1 MNNALIYCI
10 YPRKAQAIAF
20 KNRYGVLNLLG
31 RLFSIWNKK
40 KTPLKIKKTFLL
52 KDIETLSKHTLWLYL
67 KELQTKKVITISKKD
82 YDNDTMIID
91 FTENFIK
98 NYVND
103 EIEAE
108 DTEYNNAEEQ
118 EEVAEDFDSENLI
131 AKNID
136 YNPDSPDDD
145 NDDDY
150 LPVPGWRCTDRQDF
164 RCLLRK
170 YDGKVPEI
178 PEEVLNFDFGKIKKE
193 DFPKDSYI
201 TAEGDI
207 YEYDDFYEKITLS
220 YKIKEFI
227 KYRENKELSLLDWL
241 DLYDTLMKIWEH
253 IKAKGLV

>member
-10 YPRKAQAIAF
+10 YPRKAQTINF

-40 KTPLKIKKTFLL
+40 KTPLKIRKTFLL

-91 FTENFIK
+91 FTEDFIK

-108 DTEYNNAEEQ
+108 YNDIQ
-118 EEVAEDFDSENLI
+118 EEVAEEFDGENFN
-131 AKNID
+131 AKENKKPTNAD
-136 YNPDSPDDD
+136 YNH
-145 NDDDY
+145 DDDY
-150 LPVPGWRCTDRQDF
+150 LPVDGWYNTDRQDF

-170 YDGKVPEI
+170 YGGKVPEI
-178 PEEVLNFDFGKIKKE
+178 PEEVLNFEFGKIKRE
-193 DFPKDSYI
+193 DYPEESYI
-201 TAEGDI
+201 TADGHI
-207 YEYDDFYEKITLS
+207 YIYDDYYEKFSLS

-227 KYRENKELSLLDWL
+227 KLRENKELMLIDWL
-241 DLYDTLMKIWEH
+241 SFYDDLMGIWEH
-253 IKAKGLV
+253 LKAKGLV